1 MRNWDIVPFEGIGT
15 FKLYS
20 SIEDIKKI
28 LDDEKISYYEE
39 IRDHKDFTPP
49 VPWTIIHIDNM
60 FSFSFAKDKL
70 FEISVKGNFNGSL
83 PNGLKVG
90 MSMEEANKIDSKLEF
105 NDWDEIWESPI
116 GYWIEDEID
125 TKKIIVITIFI
136 KEILNFDEF
145 EKYNW

>member
-60 FSFSFAKDKL
+60 FIYFPRAIVLYLILTFIARPIACALVCIPFKCSLQQIIFISFAGLRGASSICFAMLALVSLDNAIIQL
-70 FEISVKGNFNGSL
+70 FFIVVFMIVLIS
-83 PNGLKVG
+83 
-90 MSMEEANKIDSKLEF
+90 I
-105 NDWDEIWESPI
+105 
-116 GYWIEDEID
+116 
-125 TKKIIVITIFI
+125 
-136 KEILNFDEF
+136 
-145 EKYNW
+145 